1 MLRHLCD
8 FVMEAVWQCFLD
20 DNPQV
25 AAHLQQSGVLLI
37 DTP

>member
-1 MLRHLCD
+1 MLRHLCG

-25 AAHLQQSGVLLI
+25 AALLI

>member
-1 MLRHLCD
+1 MLRHLWKI
-8 FVMEAVWQCFLD
+8 VMEAFWQMYLD

-25 AAHLQQSGVLLI
+25 AALLV